1 MASEPTLIQETYNTD
16 VTAKGHEKHAKYD
29 DFYKGLASA
38 QVKDNEYWGIGIENE
53 TYLMSTTFIEVNKK
67 FMLEKH
73 GRERYSVN
81 YWENFK
87 PEPLKAALQKLPPKN
102 LLPQYV
108 NAYMFQKVDLS
119 GQHATLYTK
128 VGGPNPKFGGTTIDA
143 YLRAKSPIIDKM
155 FDTNLIYDGD
165 AFELTTFDFYRAD
178 VVKCIKELAHIKHQ
192 FLEEVNRALVFP
204 NSIFKGPLI
213 YPPLNYGFA
222 VFMTNPTNLA
232 ICNAGTYHINITLPT
247 AVKAGG
253 AIKDPERFKHRHAN
267 AVRAIQWIE
276 PLLVALY
283 GTPDILHSY
292 GPDYAGG
299 SLRMALSR
307 YIGLGTYDS
316 YQMEKGK
323 LLNCFDWRG
332 KGTYMSKIHLNS
344 PYIPPRT
351 IGYDVNYNKFQKHG
365 IELRF
370 FDYFP
375 EKYLESV
382 MNLIILVC
390 AYSDTVD
397 IPDPRASRIWVDTVV
412 QCITQGSDRAL
423 SHAFVQLLY
432 KTFSMYTCYWWWP
445 FASDYTILAVM
456 TKIGNHLYSTY
467 AKSDIALKLSPGMK
481 PIQLTDYTKKMKI
494 YYRRK

>member
-38 QVKDNEYWGIGIENE
+38 QVKDDEYWGIGIENE

-165 AFELTTFDFYRAD
+165 TFELTTFDFYRAD

-253 AIKDPERFKHRHAN
+253 AIKNPERFKQRHAN

-316 YQMEKGK
+316 
-323 LLNCFDWRG
+323 
-332 KGTYMSKIHLNS
+332 
-344 PYIPPRT
+344 
-351 IGYDVNYNKFQKHG
+351 
-365 IELRF
+365 
-370 FDYFP
+370 
-375 EKYLESV
+375 
-382 MNLIILVC
+382 
-390 AYSDTVD
+390 
-397 IPDPRASRIWVDTVV
+397 
-412 QCITQGSDRAL
+412 
-423 SHAFVQLLY
+423 
-432 KTFSMYTCYWWWP
+432 
-445 FASDYTILAVM
+445 
-456 TKIGNHLYSTY
+456 
-467 AKSDIALKLSPGMK
+467 
-481 PIQLTDYTKKMKI
+481 
-494 YYRRK
+494 